1 MRVWVCS
8 EGSLARDKSSVFLW
22 SPSGGHKG
30 ADKYLVS
37 KPCSRHEGASFLA
50 CEAML
55 PGSLLTCAT
64 TERAM
69 PAGWDTHYQVQCTCI
84 GQLLTFIHDGVQA

>member
-8 EGSLARDKSSVFLW
+8 EGSLARAKSSVFLW

-30 ADKYLVS
+30 PDKCLVS

-50 CEAML
+50 REATL
-55 PGSLLTCAT
+55 PGPLLTWAM

-69 PAGWDTHYQVQCTCI
+69 PAGGDTH
-84 GQLLTFIHDGVQA
+84 